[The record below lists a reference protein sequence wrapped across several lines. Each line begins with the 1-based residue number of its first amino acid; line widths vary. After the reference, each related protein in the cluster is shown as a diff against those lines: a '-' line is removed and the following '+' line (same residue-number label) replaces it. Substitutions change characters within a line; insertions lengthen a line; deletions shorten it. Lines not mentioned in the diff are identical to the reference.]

1 MSVFDRIAD
10 WFGDVMERR
19 AVINKFNMQS
29 KHAWDEG
36 FPFMLK
42 AETTRGD
49 YSNRHNFSRRK
60 SGFRISAMTGGNMNK
75 EKCSMVAMVI
85 LSNQTLVRQLM
96 RLGYD
101 TLEVYGGDTGYSAPL
116 AQLLIS

>member
-1 MSVFDRIAD
+1 
-10 WFGDVMERR
+10 
-19 AVINKFNMQS
+19 
-29 KHAWDEG
+29 
-36 FPFMLK
+36 MLK

-49 YSNRHNFSRRK
+49 YSNRHNFSRRH